1 MSGSEDLT
9 LVQGMD
15 DPDAALVDHCRAG
28 VDHPLACRT
37 TMVPLVPP
45 AHSLS
50 EDSFRVKMAPGL
62 FWIAGHAHR
71 RVMLQLQ
78 EATPLTSNAELGADA
93 VLADGDIDYEI
104 DDDLQALDD
113 KVKGSKVDY
122 QDAHDSRLPVALS
135 SRSAAAE
142 ADVGQ

>member
-1 MSGSEDLT
+1 M
-9 LVQGMD
+9 
-15 DPDAALVDHCRAG
+15 P
-28 VDHPLACRT
+28 
-37 TMVPLVPP
+37 
-45 AHSLS
+45 
-50 EDSFRVKMAPGL
+50 PGL

-122 QDAHDSRLPVALS
+122 QDAPDSRLPVALS
-135 SRSAAAE
+135 SRSSAAE